1 MDQSWVSEWRGQNG
15 SCPSLASEGGERH
28 GNTVLPTW
36 SPAKQLGALG
46 ALGAFN
52 YQSVG
57 V

>member
-1 MDQSWVSEWRGQNG
+1 MDQSWVSERRGQNG